1 MREVRQ
7 AVHLNFDWDGDLLFD
22 FFGGAAGPLGDYLDV
37 IVGDVG
43 IRFYRK
49 SVEGNGAPNEQEE
62 GEREDHEAVVERE
75 VYQASH
81 QAAAVPWWGLDG
93 NYCST
98 VFCRT
103 RALVTTW
110 SPGFT
115 PEMISCML
123 FGSISPPTTATRL
136 NLFPPAGRYTQS
148 RSCRCR
154 MAAAGTAAWDS
165 FFCPRKVAVTNMPGR
180 MSPGLW
186 TWIRTLAVRILG
198 SRTAPILLIRP
209 VTT

>member
-7 AVHLNFDWDGDLLFD
+7 AVHLNFDGDGDLLFD
-22 FFGGAAGPLGDYLDV
+22 FFGGAAGPLGDDLDV

-49 SVEGNGAPNEQEE
+49 GVEGDGAPNEKE
-62 GEREDHEAVVERE
+62 GRERQDHEAVVERE

-81 QAAAVPWWGLDG
+81 QAAAVPWWRLAG

-115 PEMISCML
+115 PEIISWVL
-123 FGSISPPTTATRL
+123 LGSISPATTETRL
-136 NLFPPAGRYTQS
+136 NLFPPAGT
-148 RSCRCR
+148 
-154 MAAAGTAAWDS
+154 
-165 FFCPRKVAVTNMPGR
+165 
-180 MSPGLW
+180 
-186 TWIRTLAVRILG
+186 
-198 SRTAPILLIRP
+198 
-209 VTT
+209 